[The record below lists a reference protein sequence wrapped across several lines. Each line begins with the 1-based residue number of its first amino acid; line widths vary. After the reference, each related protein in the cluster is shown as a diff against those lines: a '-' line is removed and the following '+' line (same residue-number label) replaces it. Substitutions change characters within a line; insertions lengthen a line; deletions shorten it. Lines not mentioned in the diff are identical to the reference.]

1 MSNKRNPNNPF
12 MKPMSERTLQII
24 TQKVAQWALYLS
36 QNPEARCPHRK
47 RRISTIGSGYEMES
61 ALVPTGNKI
70 TKNVYVGG
78 QEIDIVF
85 NEFYCNEC
93 GERKLIQ
100 ENINSFED
108 YARTNASIMEL
119 ALLMTDMDSF
129 YRMAVDLKTVASGE
143 ALVLG
148 LTDQVG
154 SWSKAQGLE
163 YLKEASSKANA
174 MYQEAKSGNVAAAAP
189 IDASVISKAISL
201 NESPVNVY
209 SYVKADSQV
218 VTQRDLFTNEAGAM
232 NNNANVQGM
241 TPQAVASQQ
250 ILGVKG

>member
-1 MSNKRNPNNPF
+1 MSNKRNVNNPF
-12 MKPMSERTLQII
+12 MQPMSERTLQII

-47 RRISTIGSGYEMES
+47 RRLSTIGSGYEMES

-70 TKNVYVGG
+70 TKNVYIGG
-78 QEIDIVF
+78 NEIEIVF

-100 ENINSFED
+100 DNINSFED

-119 ALLMTDMDSF
+119 ALIMSDMDPF

-163 YLKEASSKANA
+163 YLKEASLKANA
-174 MYQEAKSGNVAAAAP
+174 MYNEAKAGTVTTAAP

-201 NESPVNVY
+201 NESPTNIY
-209 SYVKADSQV
+209 SYIKADSQV

-232 NNNANVQGM
+232 ANNTA
-241 TPQAVASQQ
+241 PQAMASQQ